1 MKTVSLI
8 RNLDSYRES
17 IFAIVLGTN
26 IMVKIKTNEFQE
38 QFSELRFIFISDN
51 QNQNNDNN
59 NTNYE

>member
-8 RNLDSYRES
+8 RNLDSYCES
-17 IFAIVLGTN
+17 IFAIVLDTN

>member
-8 RNLDSYRES
+8 RNLDSYYES

>member
-8 RNLDSYRES
+8 RNLDSYCES
-17 IFAIVLGTN
+17 ILAIVLGTN